1 MRTVNE
7 TIEWIIFESDDPE
20 TWPSD
25 EDDKNQFY
33 LVRPSGHENF
43 VVTATFNRQ
52 ECRFNILGK
61 LSYGALWAKW
71 KPLDDLL
78 KVD

>member
-7 TIEWIIFESDDPE
+7 TI
-20 TWPSD
+20 
-25 EDDKNQFY
+25 
-33 LVRPSGHENF
+33 
-43 VVTATFNRQ
+43 